1 MDTLILTIQI
11 MCVAGLA
18 FGTALSMFQL
28 VKPGRDVQGFDFAA
42 ANDFEPG
49 FRRLVRSRR

>member
-1 MDTLILTIQI
+1 METLILTMQV

-18 FGTALSMFQL
+18 FGTTLSIFQL
-28 VKPGRDVQGFDFAA
+28 VKPARDMHGFDFAA

-49 FRRLVRSRR
+49 FRRLVRNRR